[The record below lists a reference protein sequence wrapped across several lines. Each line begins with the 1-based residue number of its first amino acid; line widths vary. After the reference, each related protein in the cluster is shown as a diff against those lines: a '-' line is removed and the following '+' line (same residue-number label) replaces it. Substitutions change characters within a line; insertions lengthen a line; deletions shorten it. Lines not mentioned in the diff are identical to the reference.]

1 MKKQQLTAVILSAL
15 AAGTLS
21 FAGTASAAASDE
33 VAEDLGETVV
43 TAERIPTENMSTPA
57 DVAVVTAEDIASN
70 HYADVAEALNH
81 VDGVVMT
88 NGASGNDQVV
98 RINGEERVVV
108 LVDGERLNDDQ
119 GSMSRASATLTRIP
133 SVKDIERIEVVK
145 GAGSALYGSDAVG
158 GVVNIITK
166 KAKENRTEVDLNT
179 GSWKSHNYELYN
191 QGSDGGL
198 SWTVAAGLQ
207 KRGDFYYKDQN
218 GDTMRMDGSE
228 YSNNGVSINLRQEL
242 ADDQSV
248 GLRFAHRTMSGGSPY
263 YSSYGGAFASSP
275 QDQVMN
281 DVSLTYR
288 FKEDTKLPGFLRY
301 FNHYK
306 TADFSGRFTTRM
318 QGIDY
323 QDGWRLDK
331 NNKLVAGAEWHRSN
345 SSHEA
350 SGYEDKKITT
360 MALYL
365 QDSMHLAD
373 KWTLVPGLRMDHHSE
388 FGTHWSPKVAI
399 NYRPDH
405 DTKVYASWGRV
416 FKAPTAD
423 DMYYTEDYGAWGS
436 YLGNPDLDPESG
448 HVETIGI
455 SHVFAPGTSLDLS
468 YTNSVL
474 HDAIDWYSADGMNY
488 RATNV
493 AEEKKHALTLSWKQR
508 LSEQWSYDL
517 GYTYLHTET
526 DDAYAVSTAKYLK
539 GNSMPNGY
547 RIGLHY
553 HQGPWKANLE
563 GRMGSGLD
571 ETYYGDHHYAV
582 FDFNTS
588 YAATDQLTFYAK
600 ALNFTNQAYS
610 RYAGWNYP
618 APGRFFQIGMTY
630 TF

>member
-1 MKKQQLTAVILSAL
+1 MKKQQLTAAILSAL
-15 AAGTLS
+15 AAGT
-21 FAGTASAAASDE
+21 FCTAGTSSAAA
-33 VAEDLGETVV
+33 AEEDATDLGETVV
-43 TAERIPTENMSTPA
+43 TAERVPTENMNTPA
-57 DVAVVTAEDIASN
+57 DVEVVTAEDIEAN

-81 VDGVVMT
+81 VNGVVMT

-98 RINGEERVVV
+98 RIDGEERVVV

-198 SWTVAAGLQ
+198 SWTIAAGLQ
-207 KRGDFYYKDQN
+207 KRGDFYYKDQQ
-218 GDTMRMDGSE
+218 GDTTRMDGSE
-228 YSNNGVSINLRQEL
+228 CSNNGVSLNLRQEL

-248 GLRFAHRTMSGGSPY
+248 GLRFAHRTIDGGSPAY
-263 YSSYGGAFASSP
+263 DTYGSYGPAGAFYSKN
-275 QDQVMN
+275 QQQIMN
-281 DVSLTYR
+281 DVSVTYR
-288 FKEDTKLPGFLRY
+288 FKEDTKLPGYLRY

-306 TADFSGRFTTRM
+306 ATDFSGKFNTRM

-345 SSHEA
+345 SSNKVK
-350 SGYEDKKITT
+350 GYEDKKITT
-360 MALYL
+360 MALYV

-405 DTKVYASWGRV
+405 DTKVYASWRRV

-423 DMYYTEDYGAWGS
+423 DMYYTDAYMK
-436 YLGNPDLDPESG
+436 GNPDLDPESG
-448 HVETIGI
+448 HVENIGI
-455 SHVFAPGTSLDLS
+455 SHVFTPGTSLDLS
-468 YTNSVL
+468 YFNSDL
-474 HDAIDWYSADGMNY
+474 HDAIAWGPDSTGIWTSLNL
-488 RATNV
+488 N
-493 AEEKKHALTLSWKQR
+493 EEKKHGLTLSWKQE
-508 LSEQWSYDL
+508 LSKQWSYNL
-517 GYTYLHTET
+517 GYSYTHTES
-526 DDAYAVSTAKYLK
+526 DAKSGYLLH
-539 GNSMPNGY
+539 NSMPNGY

-571 ETYYGDHHYAV
+571 ETSYGDHHYAV

-588 YAATDQLTFYAK
+588 YAVTDQLTFYAK

-610 RYAGWNYP
+610 RYAGWKYP